1 MKKLEEI
8 RSRYDLDFINKLLD
22 RIANTFQPILD
33 KEDKD
38 MAHIPP
44 KNDKNKVKVI
54 IVNILKA

>member
-8 RSRYDLDFINKLLD
+8 RSRYNLDFTNKLLD

-38 MAHIPP
+38 TANTHP